1 MRISDWSSDVCSSDL
16 DGGRRHDRA
25 RPGVGRHRQP
35 PAACR
40 RGVAM
45 DVLDGFDPV
54 LEHRV
59 RLAVGVLLAGHGEIS
74 FARLK
79 QQLSLTDGNLGA
91 QLRRLEDDGYIALR
105 RASVERKRS
114 EEQTYEL
121 QSLMRTS
128 YSVSCFKH

>member
-1 MRISDWSSDVCSSDL
+1 
-16 DGGRRHDRA
+16 
-25 RPGVGRHRQP
+25 
-35 PAACR
+35 
-40 RGVAM
+40 M

-105 RASVERKRS
+105 RAFVERKPVTWYRL
-114 EEQTYEL
+114 TAKGCRALDRHLAAL
-121 QSLMRTS
+121 QGLIAAVAPSGCVAPQARYPPANPKLHLPLLHGVEAAVCR
-128 YSVSCFKH
+128 